1 MANNY
6 LQFSFVVD
14 NLTPQER
21 NAFTLE
27 LQRAEHLLN
36 EDLEEWTEDDARDA
50 ELLSGLRF
58 RDLETSV
65 WFYSEESA
73 DPEGVAGLV
82 GRALA
87 AAGSSRVVGFAWAE
101 FCDKLRA
108 DEFSGG
114 GVVINRHGSVYWD
127 AASWVYNTITAG
139 GAPPAKEE

>member
-21 NAFTLE
+21 DAFTHE
-27 LQRAEHLLN
+27 LQRAERLLN
-36 EDLEEWTEDDARDA
+36 EDLEEWTDEDARDA

-58 RDLETSV
+58 RDMETSV

-73 DPEGVAGLV
+73 DPEGAANLV
-82 GRALA
+82 ERALA
-87 AAGSSRVVGFAWAE
+87 AANSSRVVGFAWAA

-114 GVVINRHGSVYWD
+114 GVVINQHGSVYWD
-127 AASWVYNTITAG
+127 AASWVDDTVKADWVCRRR
-139 GAPPAKEE
+139 